1 MTSPGWIHCGSNG
14 KIGNVWE
21 TMGNYGKLIETVV
34 RKRWQ
39 IDGDMNGYP
48 NRSKKGAPKPGTF
61 HWIVPDSDGLRPKY
75 QIPGPINSHP

>member
-1 MTSPGWIHCGSNG
+1 
-14 KIGNVWE
+14 
-21 TMGNYGKLIETVV
+21 MGNYGKAMQNYGKLMRNDGKLIETVV